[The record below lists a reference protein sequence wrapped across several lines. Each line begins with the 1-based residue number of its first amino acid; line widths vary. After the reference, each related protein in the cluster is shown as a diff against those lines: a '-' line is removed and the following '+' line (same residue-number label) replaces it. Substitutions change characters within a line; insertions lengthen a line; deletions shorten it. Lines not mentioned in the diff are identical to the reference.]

1 MVDNVKELAGFI
13 WSVADLLRG
22 DFKQSEYGKVILPF
36 TVLRRLDCILEPNKI
51 EFDKSYEEK
60 KVQFNGNVP
69 EPIIKSISKG
79 SFYNISRFT
88 FKSLLDDPS
97 QIKKN
102 IKKYIDGYSDNVLN
116 IMGHFEI
123 EKQIEKLESADL
135 LYLIS
140 QKFSNIDLHPKRV
153 SNTDMGYAF
162 EELIRRFAELSNETA
177 GEHFTPREVIHLMVN
192 IIFNGESENKLLT
205 NDSKIYKIY
214 DPACGTGGMLSESQ
228 HFLNNLNTS
237 IKTVLFGQEINPESS
252 AICTSD
258 MIIKGQNVDHII
270 YGDTLKNDGLA
281 DENFDYML
289 CNPPFGVEWKKQEK
303 EVKKEYE
310 LQGYNGRFGAGL
322 PRINDGSL
330 LFLQT
335 MLSKMIPVKKND
347 KGQEV
352 GGSRIAIV
360 FNGSPL
366 FTGSAGSGESNIRKW
381 IIENDWLE
389 SVIALPNDLF
399 YNTGIATY
407 IWVLTNRKE
416 QKRKG
421 KIQLINASDFSEKM
435 RKSLGSKRNQITD
448 DQIDKITSIYG
459 KFEQDAKQN
468 ELTKIFDNDDF
479 GYERITVERPLR
491 LRFDINSETIS
502 LLQESNSFKALT
514 ISKKKGDAGSKEIEE
529 GKKLQA
535 QIINI
540 LNADIDK
547 SWMDEEAF
555 SKDIKAIFSKESL
568 KLDAK
573 LLKILTEGLSQR
585 DEEAKIVKD
594 GKGNPKADP
603 TLRDNENV
611 PLKEDIEEY
620 FKREVLPHVPDAWI
634 DNSKTVRGYEIPF
647 TRHFYKY
654 VPPRQL
660 EEIESEL
667 NTLQK
672 EILELMSEV
681 END

>member
-1 MVDNVKELAGFI
+1 MTNNVKDLASFI
-13 WSVADLLRG
+13 WSIADLLRG
-22 DFKQSEYGKVILPF
+22 DFRQSEYGKVILPF
-36 TVLRRLDCILEPNKI
+36 TVLRRLDCIIETNKA
-51 EFDKSYEEK
+51 EFSKAYDEK
-60 KVQFNGNVP
+60 KSQFSGDVP

-97 QIKKN
+97 QIKNN

-123 EKQIEKLESADL
+123 EKQIDKLESANL
-135 LYLIS
+135 LYLVS
-140 QKFSNIDLHPKRV
+140 QKFSNIDLHPNNV
-153 SNTDMGYAF
+153 SNIEMGYAF

-177 GEHFTPREVIHLMVN
+177 GEHFTPREVIDLMVN
-192 IIFNGESENKLLT
+192 IIFNGENENKLLT

-258 MIIKGQNVDHII
+258 MIIKGQEVNHII
-270 YGDTLKNDGLA
+270 YGDTLRNDGLT
-281 DENFDYML
+281 DEEFDYML

-335 MLSKMIPVKKND
+335 MLSKMIPVTKND
-347 KGQEV
+347 KGQEE
-352 GGSRIAIV
+352 GGSRMAIV

-421 KIQLINASDFSEKM
+421 KVQLINAADFFEKM
-435 RKSLGSKRNQITD
+435 RKSLGSKRNQISEK
-448 DQIDKITSIYG
+448 QIDEITATYG
-459 KFEQDAKQN
+459 KFEQND
-468 ELTKIFDNDDF
+468 LTKIFDNEDF

-491 LRFDINSETIS
+491 LRFDINLETIS
-502 LLQESNSFKALT
+502 LLQETNAFKALA
-514 ISKKKGDAGSKEIEE
+514 ISKKKGDNGSKEIEE
-529 GKKLQA
+529 GKKLQS

-540 LNADIDK
+540 LNANIDK
-547 SWMDEEAF
+547 SWMDEEVF
-555 SKDIKAIFSKESL
+555 SSDIKAIFSKESL

-585 DEEAKIVKD
+585 DEEAEIVKD

-620 FKREVLPHVPDAWI
+620 FKREVLPHVSDAWI
-634 DNSKTVRGYEIPF
+634 DHSKTVRGYEIPF

-654 VPPRQL
+654 TPPRKL

-667 NTLQK
+667 NALQR
-672 EILELMSEV
+672 EILELMREV

>member
-1 MVDNVKELAGFI
+1 MTNNVKDLASFI
-13 WSVADLLRG
+13 WSIADLLRG
-22 DFKQSEYGKVILPF
+22 DFRQSEYGKVILPF
-36 TVLRRLDCILEPNKI
+36 TVLRRLDCIIETNKA
-51 EFDKSYEEK
+51 EFSKAYDEK
-60 KVQFNGNVP
+60 KSQFSGDVP

-97 QIKKN
+97 QIKNN

-123 EKQIEKLESADL
+123 EKQIDKLESANL
-135 LYLIS
+135 LYLVS
-140 QKFSNIDLHPKRV
+140 QKFSNIDLHPNNV
-153 SNTDMGYAF
+153 SNIEMGYAF

-177 GEHFTPREVIHLMVN
+177 GEHFTPREVIDLMVN
-192 IIFNGESENKLLT
+192 IIFNGENENKLLT

-258 MIIKGQNVDHII
+258 MIIKGQEVNHII
-270 YGDTLKNDGLA
+270 YGDTLRNDGLT
-281 DENFDYML
+281 DEKFDYML

-335 MLSKMIPVKKND
+335 MLSKMIPVTKND
-347 KGQEV
+347 KGQEE
-352 GGSRIAIV
+352 GGSRMAIV

-421 KIQLINASDFSEKM
+421 KVQLINAADFFEKM
-435 RKSLGSKRNQITD
+435 RKSLGSKRNQISEK
-448 DQIDKITSIYG
+448 QIDEITATYG
-459 KFEQDAKQN
+459 KFEQND
-468 ELTKIFDNDDF
+468 LTKIFDNEDF

-491 LRFDINSETIS
+491 LRFDINLETIS
-502 LLQESNSFKALT
+502 LLQETNAFKALA
-514 ISKKKGDAGSKEIEE
+514 ISKKKGDNGSKEIEE
-529 GKKLQA
+529 GKKLQS

-540 LNADIDK
+540 LNANIDK
-547 SWMDEEAF
+547 SWMDEEVF
-555 SKDIKAIFSKESL
+555 SSDIKAIFSKESL

-585 DEEAKIVKD
+585 NEEAKIVKD

-620 FKREVLPHVPDAWI
+620 FKREVLPHVSDAWI
-634 DNSKTVRGYEIPF
+634 DHSKTVRGYEIPF

-654 VPPRQL
+654 TPPRKL

-667 NTLQK
+667 NALQR
-672 EILELMSEV
+672 EILELMREV

>member
-1 MVDNVKELAGFI
+1 VTNNVKDLASFI
-13 WSVADLLRG
+13 WSIADLLRG
-22 DFKQSEYGKVILPF
+22 DFRQSEYGKVILPF
-36 TVLRRLDCILEPNKI
+36 TVLRRLDCIIETNKA
-51 EFDKSYEEK
+51 EFSKAYDEK
-60 KVQFNGNVP
+60 KSQFSGDVP

-97 QIKKN
+97 QIKNN

-123 EKQIEKLESADL
+123 EKQIDKLESANL
-135 LYLIS
+135 LYLVS
-140 QKFSNIDLHPKRV
+140 QKFSNIDLHPNNV
-153 SNTDMGYAF
+153 SNIEMGYAF

-177 GEHFTPREVIHLMVN
+177 GEHFTPREVIDLMVN
-192 IIFNGESENKLLT
+192 IIFNGENENKLLT

-258 MIIKGQNVDHII
+258 MIIKGQEVNHII
-270 YGDTLKNDGLA
+270 YGDTLRNDGLT
-281 DENFDYML
+281 DEKFDYML

-335 MLSKMIPVKKND
+335 MLSKMIPVTKND
-347 KGQEV
+347 KGQEE
-352 GGSRIAIV
+352 GGSRMAIV

-421 KIQLINASDFSEKM
+421 KVQLINAADFFEKM
-435 RKSLGSKRNQITD
+435 RKSLGSKRNQISEK
-448 DQIDKITSIYG
+448 QIDEITATYG
-459 KFEQDAKQN
+459 KFEQND
-468 ELTKIFDNDDF
+468 LTKIFDNEDF

-491 LRFDINSETIS
+491 LRFDINLETIS
-502 LLQESNSFKALT
+502 LLQETNAFKALA
-514 ISKKKGDAGSKEIEE
+514 ISKKKGDNGSKEIEE
-529 GKKLQA
+529 GKKLQS

-540 LNADIDK
+540 LNANIDK
-547 SWMDEEAF
+547 SWMDEEVF
-555 SKDIKAIFSKESL
+555 SSDIKAIFSKESL

-585 DEEAKIVKD
+585 DEEAEIVKD

-620 FKREVLPHVPDAWI
+620 FKREVLPHVSDAWI
-634 DNSKTVRGYEIPF
+634 DHSKTVRGYEIPF

-654 VPPRQL
+654 TPPRKL

-667 NTLQK
+667 NALQR
-672 EILELMSEV
+672 EILELMREV

>member
-1 MVDNVKELAGFI
+1 MTNNVKDLASFI
-13 WSVADLLRG
+13 WSIADLLRG
-22 DFKQSEYGKVILPF
+22 DFRQSEYGKVILPF
-36 TVLRRLDCILEPNKI
+36 TVLRRLDCIIETNKA
-51 EFDKSYEEK
+51 EFSKAYDEK
-60 KVQFNGNVP
+60 KSQFSGDVP

-97 QIKKN
+97 QIKNN

-123 EKQIEKLESADL
+123 EKQIDKLESANL
-135 LYLIS
+135 LYLVS
-140 QKFSNIDLHPKRV
+140 QKFSNIDLHPNNV
-153 SNTDMGYAF
+153 SNIEMGYAF

-177 GEHFTPREVIHLMVN
+177 GEHFTPREVIDLMVN
-192 IIFNGESENKLLT
+192 IIFNGENENKLLT

-258 MIIKGQNVDHII
+258 MIIKGQEVNHII
-270 YGDTLKNDGLA
+270 YGDTLRNDGLT
-281 DENFDYML
+281 DEKFDYML

-335 MLSKMIPVKKND
+335 MLSKMIPVTKND
-347 KGQEV
+347 KGQEE
-352 GGSRIAIV
+352 GGSRMAIV

-421 KIQLINASDFSEKM
+421 KVQLINAADFFEKM
-435 RKSLGSKRNQITD
+435 RKSLGSKRNQISEK
-448 DQIDKITSIYG
+448 QIDEITATYG
-459 KFEQDAKQN
+459 KFEQND
-468 ELTKIFDNDDF
+468 LTKIFDNEDF

-491 LRFDINSETIS
+491 LRFDINLETIS
-502 LLQESNSFKALT
+502 LLQETNAFKALA
-514 ISKKKGDAGSKEIEE
+514 ISKKKGDNGSKEIEE
-529 GKKLQA
+529 GKKLQS

-540 LNADIDK
+540 LNANIDK
-547 SWMDEEAF
+547 SWMDEEVF
-555 SKDIKAIFSKESL
+555 SSDIKAIFSKESL

-585 DEEAKIVKD
+585 DEEAEIVKD

-620 FKREVLPHVPDAWI
+620 FKREVLPHVSDAWI
-634 DNSKTVRGYEIPF
+634 DHSKTVRGYEIPF

-654 VPPRQL
+654 TPPRKL

-667 NTLQK
+667 NALQR
-672 EILELMSEV
+672 EILELMREV

>member
-1 MVDNVKELAGFI
+1 VTNNVKDLASFI
-13 WSVADLLRG
+13 WSIADLLRG
-22 DFKQSEYGKVILPF
+22 DFRQSEYGKVILPF
-36 TVLRRLDCILEPNKI
+36 TVLRRLDCIIETNKA
-51 EFDKSYEEK
+51 EFSKAYDEK
-60 KVQFNGNVP
+60 KSQFSGDVP

-97 QIKKN
+97 QIKNN

-123 EKQIEKLESADL
+123 EKQIDKLESANL
-135 LYLIS
+135 LYLVS
-140 QKFSNIDLHPKRV
+140 QKFSNIDLHPNNV
-153 SNTDMGYAF
+153 SNIEMGYAF

-177 GEHFTPREVIHLMVN
+177 GEHFTPREVIDLMVN
-192 IIFNGESENKLLT
+192 IIFNGENENKLLT

-258 MIIKGQNVDHII
+258 MIIKGQEVNHII
-270 YGDTLKNDGLA
+270 YGDTLRNDGLT
-281 DENFDYML
+281 DEKFDYML

-335 MLSKMIPVKKND
+335 MLSKMIPVTKND
-347 KGQEV
+347 KGQEE
-352 GGSRIAIV
+352 GGSRMAIV

-421 KIQLINASDFSEKM
+421 KVQLINAADFFEKM
-435 RKSLGSKRNQITD
+435 RKSLGSKRNQISEK
-448 DQIDKITSIYG
+448 QIDEITATYG
-459 KFEQDAKQN
+459 KFEQND
-468 ELTKIFDNDDF
+468 LTKIFDNEDF

-491 LRFDINSETIS
+491 LRFDINLETIS
-502 LLQESNSFKALT
+502 LLQETNAFKALA
-514 ISKKKGDAGSKEIEE
+514 ISKKKGDNGSKEIEE
-529 GKKLQA
+529 GKKLQS

-540 LNADIDK
+540 LNANIDK
-547 SWMDEEAF
+547 SWMDEEVF
-555 SKDIKAIFSKESL
+555 SSDIKAIFSKESL

-585 DEEAKIVKD
+585 NEEAKIVKD

-620 FKREVLPHVPDAWI
+620 FKREVLPHVSDAWI
-634 DNSKTVRGYEIPF
+634 DHSKTVRGYEIPF

-654 VPPRQL
+654 TPPRKL

-667 NTLQK
+667 NALQR
-672 EILELMSEV
+672 EILELMREV

>member
-1 MVDNVKELAGFI
+1 MTNNVKELAGFI

-22 DFKQSEYGKVILPF
+22 DYRQSEYGKVILPL
-36 TVLRRLDCILEPNKI
+36 TVLRRLDCIIEPNKA
-51 EFDKSYEEK
+51 EFDKAYDEK
-60 KVQFNGNVP
+60 KVQFKSNVP

-79 SFYNISRFT
+79 SFYNISNFT

-102 IKKYIDGYSDNVLN
+102 IKKYIEGYSENVLN

-123 EKQIEKLESADL
+123 DKQIDKLESADL
-135 LYLIS
+135 LYLVV
-140 QKFSNIDLHPKRV
+140 QKFCSEDINLHPNNV
-153 SNTDMGYAF
+153 SNTEMGYAF

-177 GEHFTPREVIHLMVN
+177 GEHFTPREVIDLMVN
-192 IIFNGESENKLLT
+192 IIFNGENENKLLT
-205 NDSKIYKIY
+205 NESKIYKIY

-228 HFLNNLNTS
+228 HFLHNLNTS

-258 MIIKGQNVDHII
+258 MIIKGQEVNHII
-270 YGDTLKNDGLA
+270 YGDTLKNDGLT
-281 DENFDYML
+281 DEKFDYML

-303 EVKKEYE
+303 EVKKEHE

-335 MLSKMIPVKKND
+335 MLSKMIPVKQND
-347 KGQEV
+347 KKQDE

-389 SVIALPNDLF
+389 AVIALPNDLF

-407 IWVLTNRKE
+407 IWVLTNKKD

-421 KIQLINASDFSEKM
+421 KVQLINAAGFSEKM
-435 RKSLGSKRNQITD
+435 RKSLGSKRNQISD
-448 DQIDKITSIYG
+448 QQIDEITSIYG
-459 KFEQDAKQN
+459 SFEEN
-468 ELTKIFDNDDF
+468 ETTKIFDNDDF

-491 LRFDINSETIS
+491 LRFDINSESIT
-502 LLQESNSFKALT
+502 LLQETNSFKALSS
-514 ISKKKGDAGSKEIEE
+514 SKKKGDAGNKEIEE
-529 GKKLQA
+529 GRKQ
-535 QIINI
+535 QTRIINI
-540 LNADIDK
+540 LNANIDK
-547 SWMDEEAF
+547 SWIDEEIF
-555 SKDIKAIFSKESL
+555 NQDIKNIFSKESL

-573 LLKILTEGLSQR
+573 LLKILTEGLSKR
-585 DEEAKIVKD
+585 DEKAQIVKD
-594 GKGNPKADP
+594 NKGSPKADS

-611 PLKEDIEEY
+611 PLKENIEEY

-634 DNSKTVRGYEIPF
+634 DHSKTVRGYEIPF

-654 VPPRQL
+654 VPPRKL

-667 NTLQK
+667 NLLQK
-672 EILELMSEV
+672 EILELMSEAA
-681 END
+681 